1 MWNRGREVL
10 RKFPG
15 GFKSCF
21 RRRAAAAL
29 FPLFIFLPV
38 SMVGL
43 GQESSPSTLP
53 NFLAFASGKT
63 GDVKISIKLRRESE
77 VVKGSGRLIVGS
89 KRYDLVVT
97 DAALSIDPSVNSYNS
112 LIPVTNKHFGKAKM
126 CSPSFVELKVT
137 LLPNNEKATLRLNEC
152 EPSNPKKFK
161 HYNPCAKTEE
171 NDLSIEGA
179 CVDPNRKEDTA
190 VLQFKGDGRGICNG
204 NCTVFTDVVV
214 VVPSLQSPF
223 FE

>member
-1 MWNRGREVL
+1 MLL
-10 RKFPG
+10 RKSPD
-15 GFKSCF
+15 GFKSPF
-21 RRRAAAAL
+21 RRWAAAAL
-29 FPLFIFLPV
+29 FLLFFPFTFLPV
-38 SMVGL
+38 STIRPE
-43 GQESSPSTLP
+43 QESSPSTLQ
-53 NFLAFASGKT
+53 NFLAFASGRT

-97 DAALSIDPSVNSYNS
+97 DAALSIDPSVNTVNSNS

-126 CSPSFVELKVT
+126 CSPSFVELNVT

-152 EPSNPKKFK
+152 EPSNTKKFK
-161 HYNPCAKTEE
+161 HYNPCAKTEG

-179 CVDPNRKEDTA
+179 CIDPNRKEDTA
-190 VLQFKGDGRGICNG
+190 VLQFKGDDVGICNG